1 MNIPIL
7 RTEMTGLTALPVAY
21 LEKLRLRQTV
31 EKVGMDSIDFEGL
44 QGVFDLEWYK
54 VFFVDSR
61 LGRLKKQRK
70 LSEN

>member
-21 LEKLRLRQTV
+21 LEKSRLRQTV

-54 VFFVDSR
+54 VFFIDER
-61 LGRLKKQRK
+61 LRK
-70 LSEN
+70 LASKRRLSEN